1 MWLSLGKTLEVLF
14 ANLVGSGRVMA
25 SISEA
30 SGNMDHRVSGLRV
43 SKCSRKSCLN
53 FSKLN
58 TDKRFTSNM
67 ISFPL
72 MYYKL
77 RYIFLF
83 SNNTKKNIKELF
95 KKFCKNSNI
104 NITFFLLKLAIFFW
118 IKGVYQ
124 VVWNL
129 LLYTRLFVQDVNPV
143 RSVNL
148 NPFTYE
154 D

>member
-14 ANLVGSGRVMA
+14 ANLVGSNKVMA

-53 FSKLN
+53 FPKLN
-58 TDKRFTSNM
+58 TDERFTSNM

-77 RYIFLF
+77 PYIFLF

-104 NITFFLLKLAIFFW
+104 NITFFLLKLAIFF
-118 IKGVYQ
+118 
-124 VVWNL
+124 
-129 LLYTRLFVQDVNPV
+129 
-143 RSVNL
+143 
-148 NPFTYE
+148 
-154 D
+154 

>member
-14 ANLVGSGRVMA
+14 ANLVGSDRVMA

-43 SKCSRKSCLN
+43 SKCSRKSGLN
-53 FSKLN
+53 FPKLN
-58 TDKRFTSNM
+58 TDERFISNM

-77 RYIFLF
+77 PYIFLF

-104 NITFFLLKLAIFFW
+104 NIIFFLLKLAIFF
-118 IKGVYQ
+118 
-124 VVWNL
+124 
-129 LLYTRLFVQDVNPV
+129 
-143 RSVNL
+143 
-148 NPFTYE
+148 
-154 D
+154 

>member
-14 ANLVGSGRVMA
+14 ANLVGSDRVMA

-53 FSKLN
+53 FPKLN
-58 TDKRFTSNM
+58 TDERFTSNM

-77 RYIFLF
+77 PYIFLF

-104 NITFFLLKLAIFFW
+104 TIFFSFKIGDFLLN
-118 IKGVYQ
+118 KGCLPSGLKSFVVY
-124 VVWNL
+124 
-129 LLYTRLFVQDVNPV
+129 TFVCAGCQ
-143 RSVNL
+143 SC
-148 NPFTYE
+148 
-154 D
+154 

>member
-14 ANLVGSGRVMA
+14 ANLVGSDRVMA

-43 SKCSRKSCLN
+43 CKCSRKSCLN
-53 FSKLN
+53 FPKLN
-58 TDKRFTSNM
+58 ADERFTSNM

-77 RYIFLF
+77 PYIFLL

-104 NITFFLLKLAIFFW
+104 NIIFFLLKLVIFFW

-129 LLYTRLFVQDVNPV
+129 LLYTCLFLQDVNPV

-148 NPFTYE
+148 NAFTYE